1 MPTIFIKN
9 LKQLIAGHLKVR
21 WSELKAQETAYNY
34 GFLKLTS
41 MFHDMTL
48 SIEQAKVIAEL
59 EVKIITFPGVGTDE
73 EDKDFIK
80 KLIADAQL
88 AVEKVRVD
96 HDAKATSGTLACLQ
110 YVSNMTE
117 SFYMQ
122 LKALTPTFA
131 FLDIPVKATPEYV
144 VYEHACN
151 YLGLAKFYPDTHGS
165 IETRKLKEA
174 ALFNRLDL
182 LKKTIQQQ
190 HTLEEQRT
198 FVLDALANLGRD
210 NIEIVRPKKA
220 VSIPFFSAG
229 ATIIGIPVKAQTSSV
244 GTLEHT
250 IELATKDVN
259 EMKPGTSDCPRERS
273 VMAPLLVREPSA
285 EVPEEK
291 AEKAKAPKAAVA
303 SGKPKVAVKSATP
316 QELAAAE
323 ALRKEEEHHV
333 DPADEIHHEDE
344 GDDEEVDH
352 ADEADG
358 DEEANVSRRRG
369 SSL

>member
-9 LKQLIAGHLKVR
+9 LKQLIAGHLKLR
-21 WSELKAQETAYNY
+21 WSDLKAQETAYNY
-34 GFLKLTS
+34 GPIKLTS
-41 MFHDMTL
+41 MIHDVTL
-48 SIEQAKVIAEL
+48 SIEQAKIVAEL
-59 EVKIITFPGVGTDE
+59 EVKIITFSGVGTDE

-88 AVEKVRVD
+88 KVEKVRVD
-96 HDAKATSGTLACLQ
+96 HDATATSDTLNCLQ

-182 LKKTIQQQ
+182 LKKTIQPQ

-198 FVLDALANLGRD
+198 FVLDALTNLGRD

-229 ATIIGIPVKAQTSSV
+229 ATIIGIPVKAQTTSV
-244 GTLEHT
+244 GTLEHA
-250 IELATKDVN
+250 IELATKEVN
-259 EMKPGTSDCPRERS
+259 EMKVSDCPRERS
-273 VMAPLLVREPSA
+273 VMAPLLVKAPLV

-291 AEKAKAPKAAVA
+291 SKAKVVKPTVA
-303 SGKPKVAVKSATP
+303 SGKPKAVVKSATQ
-316 QELAAAE
+316 QELIAAE
-323 ALRKEEEHHV
+323 ILHREEEEPLV
-333 DPADEIHHEDE
+333 GAGDGVHHEDE
-344 GDDEEVDH
+344 EDIVDVEH
-352 ADEADG
+352 VHEADE
-358 DEEANVSRRRG
+358 DEDEDLSHSRR